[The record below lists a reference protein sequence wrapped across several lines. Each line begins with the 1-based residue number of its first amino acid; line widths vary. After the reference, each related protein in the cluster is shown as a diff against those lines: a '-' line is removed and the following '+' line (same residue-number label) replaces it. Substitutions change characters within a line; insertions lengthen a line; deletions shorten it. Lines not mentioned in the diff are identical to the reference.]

1 MTEGIPAEILAAR
14 RVAAQKALEVLLS
27 EGKVVLGLGTGTTV
41 ASFVELMVERGA
53 TKAVEAVIPTS
64 RQSEELARRAGLRIA
79 SLGDFPQPDVYVD
92 SFDQVDRM
100 GNSVKGGGGAH
111 AREKVLMAASRK
123 VVLIGDH
130 AKLRDRLSGPVPVEV
145 LPFAVDFLLNVFDKM
160 GLRPSLRPA
169 GQGKVG
175 PVVTE
180 NGNLLID
187 LNPEVVGDPA
197 ALEAQ
202 LKLTPG
208 VVEVGICPNRGYKVI
223 VGMSDGQIV
232 EI

>member
-1 MTEGIPAEILAAR
+1 VREGVQAEVFAAR
-14 RVAAQKALEVLLS
+14 RAASQRALELMAS
-27 EGKVVLGLGTGTTV
+27 EGRVVLGLGTGTTV
-41 ASFVELMVERGA
+41 AAFVDLMVEKGA
-53 TKAVEAVIPTS
+53 TRAVEAVIPTS

-79 SLGDFPQPDVYVD
+79 SLGDFPEPDFYVD
-92 SFDQVDRM
+92 SFDQVDRA

-111 AREKVLMAASRK
+111 AREKVLMAASRR

-130 AKLRDRLSGPVPVEV
+130 LKLRERLSGPVPVEV
-145 LPFAVDFLLNVFDKM
+145 LPFAVDFLLRAFTKM
-160 GLRPSLRPA
+160 GMRPSLRPA

-187 LNPEVVGDPA
+187 LNPDVVDDPVV
-197 ALEAQ
+197 LEAQ
-202 LKLTPG
+202 VKLMPG

-223 VGMSDGQIV
+223 VGMPDGNV
-232 EI
+232 FEL